1 MDEKPDF
8 NKRVEQYI
16 KLRDLIKEKDEAHK
30 VEMAPYRET
39 LEKLNSVLLQ
49 HLTDVGADRVGSSSG
64 TVYRTEKKTAP
75 VADKSVFWTFVTE
88 HGNWDLI
95 DYKANP
101 TAVAD

>member
-1 MDEKPDF
+1 
-8 NKRVEQYI
+8 
-16 KLRDLIKEKDEAHK
+16 K

-101 TAVAD
+101 TAVADYMKQHSAPVPGVNYTVRYEVGVRRK